1 MWLDRN
7 FVFFKL
13 LRSVIACTSILF
25 QTLKCHNKQTSDFA
39 FVGSSSFIAT
49 AGHSSD
55 GR

>member
-1 MWLDRN
+1 MLMKWSAMS
-7 FVFFKL
+7 KL
-13 LRSVIACTSILF
+13 VIVPKFPFRYFL